1 MKITRQKHAK
11 KHLGFFRNNFGVREP
26 YQILLDGTF
35 CQAALR
41 GRIQLREQLP
51 RYLMGETQLCTTR
64 CVLKELETLG
74 NDLYGAKLIAQK
86 CQVRNCP
93 HFKNAVSGSDCLLS
107 MVEEGNPHHYFV
119 ATQDQNLSVKVK
131 KKPGVPLM
139 FIIQNTIVLDKP
151 SPKTVAFVKAIESGQ
166 LVSVHE
172 KESIK
177 QLKEEQGL
185 MKNPEQRRRKKRKK
199 ISGPNPLS
207 CLKKKKKAQD
217 TKSPASEKKR
227 KRKRVRIR
235 NRSAPAVP
243 CEKQNPG

>member
-1 MKITRQKHAK
+1 MRSARRGGCGRGRAAAHRRSLSKR
-11 KHLGFFRNNFGVREP
+11 
-26 YQILLDGTF
+26 
-35 CQAALR
+35 CQPKWSKAPRLR
-41 GRIQLREQLP
+41 GVDREWKLQRVP
-51 RYLMGETQLCTTR
+51 ENTYV

-74 NDLYGAKLIAQK
+74 KDLYGAKLIAQK

-93 HFKNAVSGSDCLLS
+93 HFKNAVSGSECLLS

-151 SPKTVAFVKAIESGQ
+151 SPKTIAFVKAVESGQ
-166 LVSVHE
+166 LVSVQE
-172 KESIK
+172 KQSIK
-177 QLKEEQGL
+177 QLKEEQGIV
-185 MKNPEQRRRKKRKK
+185 KHPEQRRRKKRKK

-217 TKSPASEKKR
+217 INPVSASDKKR
-227 KRKRVRIR
+227 KRKRIR
-235 NRSAPAVP
+235 NRSTSKILS
-243 CEKQNPG
+243 EKHNAEV